1 MAAEHEI
8 AQRFWKALRSDRIVM
23 LGLPGVEGGHSHP
36 MTALVGTDSG
46 PGLVWFFS
54 SRDTDFV
61 RQLGSGGHAVAHF
74 AAKGHDLFASLDGIL
89 VPFNDRDMIERLW
102 NPYVASWFE
111 QGKADPTLQLLRF
124 EPRRLQVWLNEGS
137 LLAGIKQMFG
147 ADPRQERS
155 DRVVDLDLPPRIA

>member
-1 MAAEHEI
+1 MASEHEI
-8 AQRFWKALRSDRIVM
+8 AQRFWKALRSDRVVM

-36 MTALVGTDSG
+36 MTAQVGTDEG

-61 RQLGSGGHAVAHF
+61 RHLGSGGHAVAHF
-74 AAKGHDLFASLDGIL
+74 AAKGHELFASLDGIL
-89 VPFNDRDMIERLW
+89 VPYNDRDMIERLW
-102 NPYVASWFE
+102 NPFVAAWYKE
-111 QGKADPTLQLLRF
+111 GKTDPTLQLLRL

-147 ADPRQERS
+147 ADPKK
-155 DRVVDLDLPPRIA
+155 DYAGKVVDLDLPPRLA